1 MRIVTY
7 IALAERYEL
16 HPILA
21 ETCRQ
26 LWKESKAIGIDMH
39 FHFIYSQMEE
49 MASFSGLLRKK
60 MTTYKKIT
68 HIQCE
73 NKPLGRKFNSGLPF
87 LFEKNRTE
95 KIDYI
100 LQCGCDD
107 QINATL
113 LQKAV
118 PYLKK
123 KHEIVGCKNLKIVN
137 FVTGEEKYRRFDK
150 IFGAGRFLRF
160 DLVEKAAKVAI
171 CVGKV
176 SNSSGMHRGGL
187 WVTPESKYNPKI
199 HDLIK
204 YDVQLWPNQRNSG
217 LDWCSEMAI
226 RKRCYDF
233 EPEAI
238 DQNKYYVT
246 DYKTE
251 QNIHLFDSF

>member
-1 MRIVTY
+1 MRIVLY
-7 IALAERYEL
+7 IALAKRYDL

-21 ETCRQ
+21 DTCAQ
-26 LWKESKAIGIDMH
+26 LSDISGELDIDLR
-39 FHFIYSQMEE
+39 FHFIYNEKVEYGILTKMLDL
-49 MASFSGLLRKK
+49 SGVKVSA
-60 MTTYKKIT
+60 IT
-68 HIQCE
+68 SNYCK
-73 NKPLGRKFNSGLPF
+73 NMPLGRKFNSGLEH
-87 LFEKNRTE
+87 LFEINRSK

-100 LQCGCDD
+100 FQCGCDD
-107 QINATL
+107 SIDPEL
-113 LQKAV
+113 LVKAL
-118 PYLKK
+118 PYLRENT
-123 KHEIVGCKNLKIVN
+123 EIVGCKNLKIVK
-137 FVTGEEKYRRFDK
+137 FGTTETKYRQFDK
-150 IFGAGRFLRF
+150 VFGAGRFLRF

-204 YDVQLWPNQRNSG
+204 YDVQLWPEQRNSG

-238 DQNKYYVT
+238 DQNKYYIT

-251 QNIHLFDSF
+251 QNIHLFNSF

>member
-1 MRIVTY
+1 MRIVLY
-7 IALAERYEL
+7 IALAKRYDL

-21 ETCRQ
+21 DTCAQ
-26 LWKESKAIGIDMH
+26 LSDISGELDIDLR
-39 FHFIYSQMEE
+39 FHFIYSEKVEYGILAKMLN
-49 MASFSGLLRKK
+49 LLGVKVSA
-60 MTTYKKIT
+60 IT
-68 HIQCE
+68 SNYCK
-73 NKPLGRKFNSGLPF
+73 NKPLGRKFNSGLEH
-87 LFEKNRTE
+87 LFEINRSK

-107 QINATL
+107 SIKPEL
-113 LQKAV
+113 LAKAI
-118 PYLKK
+118 PYLRENT
-123 KHEIVGCKNLKIVN
+123 EIVGCKNLKIVK
-137 FVTGEEKYRRFDK
+137 FGTTEAKYRQFDK
-150 IFGAGRFLRF
+150 VFGAGRFLRF
-160 DLVEKAAKVAI
+160 DLVKKAAKVAI

-187 WVTPESKYNPKI
+187 WITPKSKYNPKI

-204 YDVQLWPNQRNSG
+204 YDVQLWPDQRNSG

-226 RKRCYDF
+226 RNRCYDF

-238 DQNKYYVT
+238 DQNKYYIT

>member
-1 MRIVTY
+1 MRILLY
-7 IALAERYEL
+7 IALAERYDL

-21 ETCRQ
+21 DTCAQ
-26 LWKESKAIGIDMH
+26 LSDISGELDIDLR
-39 FHFIYSQMEE
+39 FHFIYNSDAEIGQFYAKLTKLKVNKSQ
-49 MASFSGLLRKK
+49 
-60 MTTYKKIT
+60 IT
-68 HIQCE
+68 SNYCQ
-73 NKPLGRKFNSGLPF
+73 NKPLGRKFNSGLEH
-87 LFEKNRTE
+87 LFKINRSK

-107 QINATL
+107 SIKTEL
-113 LQKAV
+113 LVKAL
-118 PYLKK
+118 PYLRENT
-123 KHEIVGCKNLKIVN
+123 EIVGCKNLKIVK
-137 FVTGEEKYRRFDK
+137 FGTTETKYRQFDK
-150 IFGAGRFLRF
+150 VFGAGRFLRF

-204 YDVQLWPNQRNSG
+204 YDVQLWPDQRNSG

-226 RKRCYDF
+226 RNRCYDF